1 MAPSLELVA
10 VLVSAGIG
18 VIQTGVLVE
27 IARRQG
33 TASAERS
40 NHGDRLDR
48 HGNRLDRQGQRLDD
62 HAVQLAE
69 VDQ

>member
-1 MAPSLELVA
+1 MVSLELVA

-33 TASAERS
+33 TASAERES
-40 NHGDRLDR
+40 HGDRLDR
-48 HGNRLDRQGQRLDD
+48 HGDRLDR
-62 HAVQLAE
+62 HASALWG
-69 VDQ
+69 DST